1 MEQQHKVVS
10 QRLKHLFKH
19 CQGAAHLWDV
29 HEIGLARQ
37 ERALQEKLDD
47 SRRKYDRINQVG
59 TQKFVLHAYVT
70 EGRDFLLGGTNASS
84 LDACFCFAFFI
95 QDREAALDIQMDR
108 LRQEKSE
115 ATLKDSLKKVQD
127 MISKMKAG

>member
-1 MEQQHKVVS
+1 MS

-29 HEIGLARQ
+29 HEIGLAKQ

-47 SRRKYDRINQVG
+47 SRRKYDRINQVR
-59 TQKFVLHAYVT
+59 TQKFVFACLCNSRK
-70 EGRDFLLGGTNASS
+70 GFLVRCYEHFS
-84 LDACFCFAFFI
+84 LDACFTFFI

>member
-1 MEQQHKVVS
+1 M
-10 QRLKHLFKH
+10 L
-19 CQGAAHLWDV
+19 
-29 HEIGLARQ
+29 
-37 ERALQEKLDD
+37 
-47 SRRKYDRINQVG
+47 
-59 TQKFVLHAYVT
+59 LHAYVT
-70 EGRDFLLGGTNASS
+70 VGRDFLLGVTNVSS